1 MFESADWRKLC
12 QGAIVMSPSL
22 WSGGILLSPR
32 VSGRILRPFWF
43 RVSSEPGARLASP
56 LGAVKTNMEVCDVM

>member
-1 MFESADWRKLC
+1 MFESAAWRKLC

-43 RVSSEPGARLASP
+43 RVSSEPGARLATP
-56 LGAVKTNMEVCDVM
+56 LRAVKTSMEVCDAM

>member
-1 MFESADWRKLC
+1 MFESAAWRMLC
-12 QGAIVMSPSL
+12 QGAIVMSPTL

-43 RVSSEPGARLASP
+43 RVSSEPGARLATP
-56 LGAVKTNMEVCDVM
+56 LGAAKTNMEVCDVM